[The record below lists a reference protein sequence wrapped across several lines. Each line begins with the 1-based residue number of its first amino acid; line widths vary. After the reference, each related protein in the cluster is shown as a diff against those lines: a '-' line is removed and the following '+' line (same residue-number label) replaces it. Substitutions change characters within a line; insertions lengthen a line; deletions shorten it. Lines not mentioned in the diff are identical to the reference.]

1 MARQVID
8 IGTVGNDGT
17 GDSIRESFRKINE
30 NFRDLYAV
38 FGEGGQIRT
47 IDLDDWPDQYAPNQ
61 IFVAN
66 DFGDNILAKNLAA
79 GEGIEIIQTTST
91 VTIASTAA
99 NLESDIAPRLGGP
112 LNAADFVIA
121 KVSEPTDTDAIELFN
136 SIHGLAGSQA
146 ITEDDLVINKKDLMK
161 N

>member
-66 DFGDNILAKNLAA
+66 DFGDNILAKNL
-79 GEGIEIIQTTST
+79 
-91 VTIASTAA
+91 
-99 NLESDIAPRLGGP
+99 LELY
-112 LNAADFVIA
+112 L
-121 KVSEPTDTDAIELFN
+121 LL
-136 SIHGLAGSQA
+136 LAY
-146 ITEDDLVINKKDLMK
+146 IY
-161 N
+161 